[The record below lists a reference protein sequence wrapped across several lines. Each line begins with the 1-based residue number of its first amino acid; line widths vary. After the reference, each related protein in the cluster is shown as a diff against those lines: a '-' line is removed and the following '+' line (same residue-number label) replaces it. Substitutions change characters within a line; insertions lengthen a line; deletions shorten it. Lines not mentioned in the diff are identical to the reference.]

1 MIYLT
6 RSAHSG
12 KQAPDKV
19 KAKILFYGDRE
30 VVVVVEGWDG
40 RGDSPLA
47 RRQKIRGTPN

>member
-1 MIYLT
+1 MKMIYLT
-6 RSAHSG
+6 RSAHSR

-40 RGDSPLA
+40 RGG
-47 RRQKIRGTPN
+47 KTGKETKN